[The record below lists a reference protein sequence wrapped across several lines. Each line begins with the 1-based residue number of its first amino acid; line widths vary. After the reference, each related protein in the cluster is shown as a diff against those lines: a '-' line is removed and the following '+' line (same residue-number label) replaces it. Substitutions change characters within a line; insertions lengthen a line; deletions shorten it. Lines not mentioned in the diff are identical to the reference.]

1 MNAGGR
7 KGILHD
13 SDHDHRYGRQAG
25 WGLRRARGDLAF
37 FLALVVV
44 WAVCAKTFWYSP
56 VNGLLETGLGR
67 TGADLLLRAINVA
80 VWLGFAGAYL
90 RATSRPLSY
99 LKLWHNAPKGL
110 TVGSLIGLAFVAK
123 DLVRATL
130 LGGLAP
136 DFAGLRPLTF
146 LSAFV
151 EEVVFRGLVLQRA
164 GEYMGFWKA
173 NALSAGLFVGVHV
186 PGWIFS
192 GVPLPGIVSSA
203 AFVLVLALV
212 LGYLLKRTGSLWA
225 CVVCHAMSNW
235 GATL

>member
-186 PGWIFS
+186 RGWIFS

>member
-186 PGWIFS
+186 RGWIFS
-192 GVPLPGIVSSA
+192 GVPLPGIASSA